1 MKKLVITLIAITGML
16 VLVSSCKN
24 MNKKESTKSASTG
37 SEKITSTEVS
47 SDLIV
52 IGKDIVTEVI
62 VKPDTL
68 GDPWEV
74 EKVKNY
80 TGTRML
86 TNLFEN
92 IYSKKLTVYD
102 IMTGKPLD
110 PEAVRKIEKE
120 FGSDLSRIGK
130 LQFLE
135 DWYFNPSTN
144 KIIKKIKSVSFAYE
158 LKRGSGLPVGYK
170 ALFSLNMEK

>member
-1 MKKLVITLIAITGML
+1 MKNLICTLIIALGML
-16 VLVSSCKN
+16 ILIVSCKHA
-24 MNKKESTKSASTG
+24 NKRDDTKAIAGTSEVMASKEA
-37 SEKITSTEVS
+37 S

-52 IGKDIVTEVI
+52 VAKDIITEVI

-80 TGTRML
+80 NGKQML
-86 TNLFEN
+86 SQLFDN

-102 IMTGKPLD
+102 IQTGKPLD
-110 PEAVRKIEKE
+110 PAVVRKTEKE
-120 FGSDLSRIGK
+120 FGSDISKIGK
-130 LQFLE
+130 IQFLE

-158 LKRGSGLPVGYK
+158 YIRSDGLPVGYK
-170 ALFSLNMEK
+170 ALFRLNIDQ